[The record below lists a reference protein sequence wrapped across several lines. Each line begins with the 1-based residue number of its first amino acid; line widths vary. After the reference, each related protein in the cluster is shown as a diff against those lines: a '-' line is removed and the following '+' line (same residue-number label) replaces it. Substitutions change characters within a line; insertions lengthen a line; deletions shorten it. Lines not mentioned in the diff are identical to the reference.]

1 MAAWFRGFLGRNGK
15 TLCLALALAVALAA
29 GSGALAYSAGTD
41 GDQGPALIAG
51 SGDDSSAPDTES
63 GTPDPGT
70 QCSGRPGRPGARVAV
85 GLANYLDMKPAD
97 LVQVVK
103 DSEAKP
109 VEVLMAAPIAKL
121 GEKTLAAVLALRKG
135 GDGWLEVADAC
146 GVKGDAYLDEL
157 ERVIGA
163 FGRAGRHRGWGGGR
177 GEGAQPDAQPGAGS
191 GAAGVFWPGGAVP
204 DLSGLA
210 VDN

>member
-15 TLCLALALAVALAA
+15 TLCLALALVIALGV
-29 GSGALAYSAGTD
+29 GSGVLAYSAGTE
-41 GDQGPALIAG
+41 GDQDPALVA
-51 SGDDSSAPDTES
+51 GDDSSAPDTES

-70 QCSGRPGRPGARVAV
+70 QCPGRPGRPGARVAV
-85 GLANYLDMKPAD
+85 GLAKYLDMKPAD

-121 GEKTLAAVLALRKG
+121 GEKPLADVLALRKG
-135 GDGWLEVADAC
+135 GDAWLEVADAC

-177 GEGAQPDAQPGAGS
+177 GEGAQPGAGS